1 MQQREAILDIPK
13 QSTRLPG
20 GEGIWVFIF
29 GDLLIF
35 SLFFIVFL
43 DYRAED
49 LALFRQAANTL
60 NLTFGL
66 FNTIVLLVSSW
77 LIVGALKA
85 YRNKQFAWLE
95 RFSWG
100 GLLCG
105 TLFLILKIFEYKEKI
120 EAGHYV
126 TTNDFYMFYFVLT
139 GIHLFHVF
147 IGLGVLVWLIYGIRN
162 NPDKLSQTSIE
173 AAGIF
178 WHMVDLLWIVLFPL
192 LYLLP

>member
-147 IGLGVLVWLIYGIRN
+147 IGLGV
-162 NPDKLSQTSIE
+162 PPK
-173 AAGIF
+173 
-178 WHMVDLLWIVLFPL
+178 
-192 LYLLP
+192 

>member
-1 MQQREAILDIPK
+1 MQQRETILDFSK
-13 QSTRLPG
+13 ENNRLPG

-29 GDLLIF
+29 GDLIVF

-43 DYRAED
+43 DYRAGD
-49 LALFRQAANTL
+49 VALFRQAANTL

-66 FNTIVLLVSSW
+66 FNTLVLLVSSW
-77 LIVGALKA
+77 LIVGALTA
-85 YRNKQFAWLE
+85 FRTKQFTWSE

-105 TLFLILKIFEYKEKI
+105 ALFFTLKIFEYKEKI

-147 IGLGVLVWLIYGIRN
+147 IGLGVLAWLIHGIRN

>member
-100 GLLCG
+100 GCSVAP
-105 TLFLILKIFEYKEKI
+105 FF
-120 EAGHYV
+120 
-126 TTNDFYMFYFVLT
+126 
-139 GIHLFHVF
+139 
-147 IGLGVLVWLIYGIRN
+147 
-162 NPDKLSQTSIE
+162 
-173 AAGIF
+173 
-178 WHMVDLLWIVLFPL
+178 
-192 LYLLP
+192 